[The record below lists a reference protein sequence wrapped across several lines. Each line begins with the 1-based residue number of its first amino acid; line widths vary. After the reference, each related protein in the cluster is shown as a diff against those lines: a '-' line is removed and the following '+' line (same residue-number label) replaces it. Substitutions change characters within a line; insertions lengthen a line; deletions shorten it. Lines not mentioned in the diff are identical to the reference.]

1 MRPLFTPSGRQS
13 QQSARTPTPPTEF
26 EKPPSVQGPPRPKF
40 EPIEKFKPSVKLDE
54 ILKPSPVFKP
64 KPVQA
69 VPTEK
74 IIATPALQ
82 PGPPPEIAYT
92 MGPQKTQYYRSI
104 TSAPYHNA
112 VQTETS
118 NVVHFNEASDTC
130 RRSVSLQQTT
140 KVIKF
145 GDQSRKEQT
154 TLEPFPFKPDPE
166 RPRRS
171 SAPPPPRPKKFIPGE
186 FRESDYE
193 SEVEGTK
200 Q

>member
-92 MGPQKTQYYRSI
+92 MGPQKLSI
-104 TSAPYHNA
+104 IAQLQAHHIIMQSKQKLQMWYILMKL
-112 VQTETS
+112 VILVG
-118 NVVHFNEASDTC
+118 VV
-130 RRSVSLQQTT
+130 
-140 KVIKF
+140 
-145 GDQSRKEQT
+145 
-154 TLEPFPFKPDPE
+154 
-166 RPRRS
+166 
-171 SAPPPPRPKKFIPGE
+171 
-186 FRESDYE
+186 
-193 SEVEGTK
+193 
-200 Q
+200 